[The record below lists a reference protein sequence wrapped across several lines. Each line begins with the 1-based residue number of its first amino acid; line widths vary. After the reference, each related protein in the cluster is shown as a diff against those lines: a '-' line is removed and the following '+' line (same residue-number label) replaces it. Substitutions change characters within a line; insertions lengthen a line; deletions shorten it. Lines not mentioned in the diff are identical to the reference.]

1 MGLPLSALAVE
12 LGSYTVSS
20 SLDEPLK
27 ASVEL
32 LSVTPAELASLKA
45 KLASEQ
51 AYAEQGLTRL
61 AVHDDIQLHIIKDS
75 NKNTLL
81 LTSTK
86 PVLDAFLDLLVV
98 AEWSNGRVARRY
110 TLALDPFGDQSNIS
124 QIQAPAINQPDDNV
138 ITIPDVD
145 DRSHVSIIPS
155 TTVQEHVTEKGDT
168 LYKIA
173 RLMQPPGVNLDQVL
187 VAIFEANP
195 DAFDAKNMNRLKVGK
210 ILQAPSQKALSKI
223 TVEHAHQEIKLQTA
237 DWNRY
242 RNKLAQAA
250 LQNTADISNEHA
262 QSSGGK
268 IKSATEAQSNDQ
280 RAAKDVVK
288 LSTADIDQLDANT
301 DANAKISAL
310 QEEIS
315 AREKALKEAEERTAA
330 LEKQIQDMQ
339 KLLALKNNMMLNAQ
353 EQATDKAL
361 AASEKVEASVPG
373 TPALESQTTV
383 TVSGNSAPVISPK
396 ETEEKQPHFFYH
408 LLERGLDKL
417 KGLHQRLAILLIAL
431 LIFLVAIWLYF
442 RSKHTKKRGDIEQG
456 IMTSADLLSH
466 PARKANADAATF
478 SQKAPG
484 TDVPS
489 DEPLDVADFSDS
501 PLAAEADLYFSVSD
515 DTVADNRVAGGTD
528 NTKAEL
534 VTGQYEEA
542 IGNDT
547 LDKQAHTASAD
558 ANTSTALDENVIR
571 VISSMPSLD
580 FPTIAVKSPV
590 MEEGGTTSMTDTEDE
605 HAEAANLFYQNP
617 VNENSDFSAD
627 EQDSHTKVDIAHANM
642 FDVSG
647 ISLDMEDERSVAE
660 NVEQKIAA
668 EELMTAEQDEVET
681 KLELVAAYIDMGDKD
696 SAKELLQEV
705 LKEGNTRQRKRA
717 HQMLASL
724 V

>member
-223 TVEHAHQEIKLQTA
+223 TVEHAHQEIKLQTD